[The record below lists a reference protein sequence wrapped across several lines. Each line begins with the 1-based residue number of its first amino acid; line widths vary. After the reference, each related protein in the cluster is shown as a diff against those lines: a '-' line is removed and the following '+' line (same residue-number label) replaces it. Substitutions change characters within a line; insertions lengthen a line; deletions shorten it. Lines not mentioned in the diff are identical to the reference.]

1 MSSKCLTEFILSSA
15 PSNVTTGF
23 SGRSRPQIEQK
34 NERLLLLLLLSLF
47 MCLFGF
53 AKRRLIPHSLPEGS
67 DMMLPVETNGACVP
81 KVKSCL
87 AMCLGAW
94 TSSLWSD
101 SLLSVRETGAWP
113 PTHSS
118 ADFFALDN

>member
-23 SGRSRPQIEQK
+23 SGLSRPQIEQK
-34 NERLLLLLLLSLF
+34 NERLLLLLLSLF
-47 MCLFGF
+47 MYLFGF
-53 AKRRLIPHSLPEGS
+53 AKRRRIPHSLPEGS

-101 SLLSVRETGAWP
+101 SLLSVRATGAWP

>member
-23 SGRSRPQIEQK
+23 SGLPRPQIEQK
-34 NERLLLLLLLSLF
+34 NERLLLLLLSLF
-47 MCLFGF
+47 MYLFGF
-53 AKRRLIPHSLPEGS
+53 AKRRRIPHSLPEGS